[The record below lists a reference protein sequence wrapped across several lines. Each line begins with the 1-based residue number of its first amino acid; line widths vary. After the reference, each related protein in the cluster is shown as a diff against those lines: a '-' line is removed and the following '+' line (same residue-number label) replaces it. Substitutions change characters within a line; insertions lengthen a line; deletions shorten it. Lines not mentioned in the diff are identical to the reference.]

1 MKKIIT
7 WLIAGIVA
15 GLVGGYLIQSCRD
28 APLKKENAQ
37 LKADIA
43 PMKVAQTELEAS
55 SAAQIS
61 ALLENIGTLQGNIDS
76 LMTVNADLETDL
88 ENSRQDAA
96 ALEAQAGILM
106 AEVQPAIDANPKL
119 KVFVGNLLA
128 QIANGKDQIFTLTK
142 QVETWKGAFISSEGK
157 YQAQLKISDNYK
169 VLWEGENALRLKVEQ
184 RLAIQDLRIV
194 SLENKFR
201 LIGIG
206 GIAVAAVAVVLLVSH
221 R

>member
-7 WLIAGIVA
+7 WLIVGIVA
-15 GLVGGYLIQSCRD
+15 GLVGGYLFQSCRD

-43 PMKVAQTELEAS
+43 LMKVVQTELEAS
-55 SAAQIS
+55 SAKEIA

-76 LMTVNADLETDL
+76 LMTVNAELEVDL

-96 ALEAQAGILM
+96 NLEAQAGILM

-119 KVFVGNLLA
+119 RLFVGNLLA

-142 QVETWKGAFISSEGK
+142 QVETWKDAFANSE
-157 YQAQLKISDNYK
+157 LKGLGYK
-169 VLWEGENALRLKVEQ
+169 EGMDVYKGLWEGEKGLRQKIEIRLNLQDKRVGILGGRIRLTSTVGVVGVGVAL
-184 RLAIQDLRIV
+184 LAI
-194 SLENKFR
+194 
-201 LIGIG
+201 
-206 GIAVAAVAVVLLVSH
+206 LLH
-221 R
+221 

>member
-43 PMKVAQTELEAS
+43 LMRVVQTELEES

-76 LMTVNADLETDL
+76 LMTVNADLEADL

-96 ALEAQAGILM
+96 VLEAQAGILM

-119 KVFVGNLLA
+119 RLFVGNLLA

-142 QVETWKGAFISSEGK
+142 QVETWKGAFANSELIG
-157 YQAQLKISDNYK
+157 LDYK
-169 VLWEGENALRLKVEQ
+169 KGMDTYKALWEGEKGLRQKIEIRLNLQDKRVGILEGRIRLTSTVGVVGVGVAL
-184 RLAIQDLRIV
+184 LAI
-194 SLENKFR
+194 
-201 LIGIG
+201 
-206 GIAVAAVAVVLLVSH
+206 LLH
-221 R
+221 